1 MGFPV
6 VDSHQLPTGA
16 LMLQLHYSALFAA
29 IKSDVSFKRSRSEAG
44 RDLSIEPSFYSR
56 LLHLDVSWD
65 FPWRNLLESELASHQ
80 IFFE

>member
-44 RDLSIEPSFYSR
+44 KYRRIESNLRFR
-56 LLHLDVSWD
+56 LLYLDVS
-65 FPWRNLLESELASHQ
+65 FPFRTKIE
-80 IFFE
+80 